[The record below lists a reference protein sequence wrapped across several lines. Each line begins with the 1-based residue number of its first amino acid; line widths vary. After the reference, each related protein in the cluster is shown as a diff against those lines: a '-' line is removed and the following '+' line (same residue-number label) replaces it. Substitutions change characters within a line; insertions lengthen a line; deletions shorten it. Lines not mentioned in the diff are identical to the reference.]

1 MCNIRWKFLTPQKI
15 PRENGGK
22 PVKIVDVQESY
33 WSVLQSSKDVSH
45 PPISWGFLSFF
56 SLSLSFSLSL
66 LSRLPL
72 RSVYSPGKIHR
83 SDRDCSIFPGK
94 LRPFGPFSCSLPI
107 SILLTFSS
115 RKNRRSFTFFDC
127 DQTA

>member
-22 PVKIVDVQESY
+22 PVKIVDVQGSY
-33 WSVLQSSKDVSH
+33 WSILQSSNDVSH
-45 PPISWGFLSFF
+45 PPISWGFVSF
-56 SLSLSFSLSL
+56 LSLSFSSFTLASPVGL
-66 LSRLPL
+66 FSRENPPL
-72 RSVYSPGKIHR
+72 RPRLFH
-83 SDRDCSIFPGK
+83 FPGK
-94 LRPFGPFSCSLPI
+94 FRPFGPFSCSLPI

-115 RKNRRSFTFFDC
+115 LKNRRSFTFFDC